1 MTHDVGLTFDEMEEF
16 IATVSLPLGQLLYD
30 RSTYRIEP
38 LYYLDLDARFRK
50 KVASYSKILIV
61 TDGLDHPLGAI
72 FFNYAYTLT
81 LYMRK
86 DYRGQSV
93 MSNLCRNGILRSEC
107 YDYQCVN
114 IPTDDI
120 ESFEYFQMLHHMLL
134 FAGLR
139 ISNLDACYQRLL
151 TVSPEVE
158 ASYGEGGYSSF
169 VAAYGVDAAYE
180 RGFPGDPM
188 SRRLADSTS
197 LVLYDNRTKLA
208 AVTDNL
214 VQFEYRPVKQL
225 VIVMTSTGS
234 DIPIG
239 MFTVE
244 AKIESRGGAK
254 VFFSSD
260 QTKNETLAQ
269 HIPWSQ
275 LPEFLKYFMS
285 AFTQIFTKWGFSEN
299 AEQMKEKFEQA
310 LEEHMSPEFFTYVRD
325 FR

>member
-1 MTHDVGLTFDEMEEF
+1 MAQDVGLTFDEMEDF
-16 IATVSLPLGQLLYD
+16 IATVHLPLGQLLYD

-50 KVASYSKILIV
+50 KVAYYSKILIV

-72 FFNYAYTLT
+72 FFNDRYTLT
-81 LYMRK
+81 MYMRK

-107 YDYQCVN
+107 YDYQFVN
-114 IPTDDI
+114 VPTDEI
-120 ESFEYFQMLHHMLL
+120 NSFEYFQMIHHMLL
-134 FAGLR
+134 YAGLR
-139 ISNLDACYQRLL
+139 ISNLQACYERL
-151 TVSPEVE
+151 VAVCPEVE

-180 RGFPGDPM
+180 RIQPGDPM
-188 SRRLADSTS
+188 SHRLADSTS
-197 LVLYDNRTKLA
+197 LVLYDNRTKLV
-208 AVTDNL
+208 AVTDDV
-214 VQFEYRPVKQL
+214 VQFEYRPAKQL
-225 VIVMTSTGS
+225 LIVMTSTGS

-244 AKIESRGGAK
+244 AKVEGRGGPK

-260 QTKNETLAQ
+260 RTENPTLAQ

-275 LPEFLKYFMS
+275 LPEFLKYFMA
-285 AFTQIFTKWGFSEN
+285 AFEHVFTKWGFNEHPDQVQ
-299 AEQMKEKFEQA
+299 ERFEHA
-310 LEEHMSPEFFTYVRD
+310 LEGHLSPEFFTYVRD